1 MKSGSLG
8 ELSETYFRS
17 YYKNGIH
24 YCNLIHIDRL
34 FLKMLMSY
42 LVNTW
47 NELVLLYLTEKRGG
61 GGTKCVTVRNLGRGV
76 VGEGVQNNEKLYA

>member
-1 MKSGSLG
+1 MKSGSVG
-8 ELSETYFRS
+8 EFSETYFRS
-17 YYKNGIH
+17 YYNGIH

-34 FLKMLMSY
+34 FLKMLMLY

-47 NELVLLYLTEKRGG
+47 NELVLLYLTEKRGV
-61 GGTKCVTVRNLGRGV
+61 TKRVIVRNLGRGV